1 MRYRKLDDNR
11 DMQFGGQQN
20 DFYRNVPEA
29 PAQSVLT
36 RLSLLSGEW
45 YIDLLEGT
53 PYQGGV
59 LGKHTQQSYDPIIRD
74 RILNSEGVLAI
85 LAYESIFDGDLR
97 TLTVR
102 AEIDTIYG
110 TTTVVGVL

>member
-1 MRYRKLDDNR
+1 MRYRKLDENR
-11 DMQFGGQQN
+11 DMTFGNQQN
-20 DFYRNVPEA
+20 DFYRDVPEA

-36 RLSLLSGEW
+36 RLGLFTGEW
-45 YIDLLEGT
+45 YVDISEGT

-59 LGKHTQQSYDPIIRD
+59 LGKHTQASYDPILRD
-74 RILNSEGVLAI
+74 RILNSEGVSAI
-85 LAYESIFDGDLR
+85 FSYESIYDGDLR

-110 TTTVVGVL
+110 STTVVGVL

>member
-1 MRYRKLDDNR
+1 MRYRKLDESR
-11 DMQFGGQQN
+11 DMTFGNHQN
-20 DFYRNVPEA
+20 DFYRDVPEA

-36 RLSLLSGEW
+36 RLCLLSGEW
-45 YIDLLEGT
+45 YIDIAEGT

-59 LGKHTQQSYDPIIRD
+59 LGKHTKASYDPILRD
-74 RILNSEGVLAI
+74 RILNSEGVTAI
-85 LAYESIFDGDLR
+85 LEYESIYDGDLR

-110 TTTVVGVL
+110 PTTFVGVL